1 MKTRILKNSAAVFA
15 VVMGLVMPSLADRT
29 ISENVTLTADADWT
43 GDGLVTL
50 SGNPTID
57 LAGYTLKVHS
67 MTGIGAI
74 TSSNVDFRDLTSTNG
89 LSVGS
94 KFVWASTN
102 GVEVTLAGTNGN
114 GLDGSKYP
122 AERAFDNVWGD
133 TKINITAGG
142 EKNYSF
148 LYYATKAAF
157 WDGSNTF
164 ELNYRFDSATTV
176 KGYRIYPYSSAE
188 NAGYPK
194 TWTFEGSNDGTIWT
208 EVDAHA
214 NQTLNKGTW
223 YSYTLENDAEY
234 KYYRLRISQVKD
246 GGTARVDIGEVE
258 IGIAPANKLQIDG
271 SGLVDCDLSDISIS
285 DAIAIESELED
296 GESITLSSDLDLG
309 GMEVTIAGTI
319 DLAGHTLTV
328 NNLTGGGTITDTPVF
343 SDLTTDDASK
353 VVSYGDSCHDSY
365 PASFAFNNQMT
376 RTSMAYVV
384 GGISTFVAIGYDF
397 GSQTQVNC
405 YRIFP
410 GVNSN
415 VSAGWPKN
423 WTFEGSDNGSDW
435 TVLDTRSN
443 EVFTLSTWNTYQLSD
458 MAEYRY
464 YRVNVT
470 AQQGSGRFNVD
481 EFEFCRVPVGKVV
494 VNVPTGKTVENTDV
508 AISGNLRLVK
518 TGAGMFVASKTG
530 QTYVGG
536 TQVMAGTV
544 RCGAV
549 GASLFGTDGSEMH
562 VASGGTFDDNGL
574 SGSIGKYRFILDGG
588 SLINTGADVVS
599 SANYRSIVDLTLKDD
614 STFRAES
621 SMYLGSGTSGINV
634 CLDLGGNTFSGEIG
648 SGKYLRLDSMTIDD
662 GAFEVTGNG
671 GWLLL
676 RGGAVVATNV
686 DFRLNCGI
694 VVANDTTFSVRDYEA
709 LGGTRSTSNQ
719 SGTMEVYGAFTPT
732 SDSFYGCTLMDG
744 STLDLSTRSTT
755 LNPYSNFTAGSTT
768 LKFEANATI
777 NIHLGT
783 RKTSGSVPLLSW
795 TAETKPAN
803 IDTVKFV
810 HADEGRRYSLVV
822 KENGLYACAGF
833 IFSIY

>member
-1 MKTRILKNSAAVFA
+1 MNVKKTIAAALVVGAYMLAMPFQAFA
-15 VVMGLVMPSLADRT
+15 ART
-29 ISENVTLTADADWT
+29 VS
-43 GDGLVTL
+43 GSYTL
-50 SGNPTID
+50 SGDEDWTADGVVTLDGATID

-74 TSSNVDFRDLTSTNG
+74 TSSNVDFHDLTSTNG

-94 KFVWASTN
+94 KFIWASTN

-114 GLDGSKYP
+114 GLDGSMYP

-142 EKNYSF
+142 DKNYSF

-176 KGYRIYPYSSAE
+176 KGYRIYPYSSAA
-188 NAGYPK
+188 NPGYPK

-214 NQTLNKGTW
+214 NQTLNTGTW

-285 DAIAIESELED
+285 DAITIESEVED

-353 VVSYGDSCHDSY
+353 VVSYGDSCHDNY
-365 PASFAFNNQMT
+365 PASFAFNNLMT
-376 RTSMAYVV
+376 KTSMAYVV

-397 GSQTQVNC
+397 GTQTSINC
-405 YRIFP
+405 YRMFP

-423 WTFEGSDNGSDW
+423 WTFEGSDDGSNW
-435 TVLDTRSN
+435 VALDARTN
-443 EVFTLSTWNTYQLSD
+443 ETFSVNTWNTYPLEE
-458 MAEYRY
+458 MASYRY

-481 EFEFCRVPVGKVV
+481 EFEFCRISAGRLV
-494 VNVPTGKTVENTDV
+494 VNVPSGATVENTDV
-508 AISGNLRLVK
+508 TISGNVRLVK
-518 TGAGMFVASKTG
+518 DGLGTLVVSKASQTYIGGTEVSSGTLKTG
-530 QTYVGG
+530 TDSAALLGLDG
-536 TQVMAGTV
+536 
-544 RCGAV
+544 CAV
-549 GASLFGTDGSEMH
+549 C
-562 VASGGTFDDNGL
+562 VKSGGTFDVNGQK
-574 SGSIGKYRFILDGG
+574 GSIGKYAFTLDGG
-588 SLINTGADVVS
+588 CLAQTGNAIADS
-599 SANYRSIVDLTLKDD
+599 SNYQSILEITLSDD
-614 STFRAES
+614 STFNAEKS
-621 SMYLGSGTSGINV
+621 AYFGSATSGVNSHIY
-634 CLDLGGNTFSGEIG
+634 LGGNTISGDIG
-648 SGKYLRLDSMTIDD
+648 DGQYLRLDRMTMEN
-662 GAFEVTGNG
+662 GTVVVTNG
-671 GWLLL
+671 GWLLA
-676 RGGAVVATNV
+676 RDGVVATNV
-686 DFRLNCGI
+686 DFRLACG
-694 VVANDTTFSVRDYEA
+694 VVIASGSTFSVRDYEA
-709 LGGTRSTSNQ
+709 LGGTQSKSTQ
-719 SGTMEVYGAFTPT
+719 SGTMAVYGAFTPT

-755 LNPYSNFTAGSTT
+755 LNPCSDFTAGATT
-768 LKFEANATI
+768 LKFEENATV
-777 NIHLGT
+777 NVVLGSRRT
-783 RKTSGSVPLLSW
+783 GNSPIMSW

-810 HADEGRRYSLVV
+810 RADADRRYSLVV
-822 KENGLYACAGF
+822 KENGLYACAGLIITF
-833 IFSIY
+833 H